1 MPSSSL
7 HHRHWEC
14 VRRGGGSKDRHTC
27 AHTCTEVRARA
38 HAHVL
43 TRTHACVCVTC
54 SRYACTHKHMQIRTR
69 ARNAC
74 THAQCAYTQ
83 PQMHTQMYE
92 HVHAHTDMH
101 AHNTCTHA
109 DTCTHACQTL
119 PCLHSHIA
127 HTHTHTGPHAHTWV
141 YPHVMHTDTHVHAR
155 TCTHSAAHA
164 HVRAHMHFPDL
175 TLGLRPG
182 RAGGAPGRS
191 QCGTGRAPAVPRCA
205 NALGMNR
212 PPKQKLPPGGLCV
225 QSYACSVCLS
235 EGARVRAR
243 LRNAGESWGGSGP
256 SAEARGD
263 LQEGARLGCGRGS
276 ECACVRECECVCEY
290 MHVNMAVHTGV
301 CMSRYVCMCA

>member
-1 MPSSSL
+1 MCT
-7 HHRHWEC
+7 HMHRGAC
-14 VRRGGGSKDRHTC
+14 SGTRACAYTHTC
-27 AHTCTEVRARA
+27 LRVRDM
-38 HAHVL
+38 
-43 TRTHACVCVTC
+43 C

-141 YPHVMHTDTHVHAR
+141 YPHVMHTDTHVHTR

-235 EGARVRAR
+235 EGARVC
-243 LRNAGESWGGSGP
+243 
-256 SAEARGD
+256 
-263 LQEGARLGCGRGS
+263 ARLGMLGNHGEGVGPAQRPEGTCRREPDWGVEGGRS
-276 ECACVRECECVCEY
+276 ARVCVSVSACVNIC
-290 MHVNMAVHTGV
+290 T
-301 CMSRYVCMCA
+301 